1 MNELNPE
8 IKSQI
13 DVAAY
18 FLAQENH
25 SYDKLCWFYAKNQLR
40 AQKDPRYNDE
50 ALIGA
55 KAAIIYFE
63 SPPYDIL
70 CWLIAELD
78 ILIRL
83 KLI

>member
-1 MNELNPE
+1 MKESNDE

-13 DVAAY
+13 NMAAY

-40 AQKDPRYNDE
+40 AQKDARYNDE
-50 ALIGA
+50 VVIGA

-78 ILIRL
+78 ILI
-83 KLI
+83 KLGVI